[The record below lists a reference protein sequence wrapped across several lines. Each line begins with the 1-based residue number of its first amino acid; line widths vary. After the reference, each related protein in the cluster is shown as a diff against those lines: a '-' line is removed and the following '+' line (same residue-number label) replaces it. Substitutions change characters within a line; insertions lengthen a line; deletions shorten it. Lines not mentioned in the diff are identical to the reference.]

1 MSDVCSSD
9 LMTELVDGKPLVLA
23 QPAAGVECLLLEEEA
38 DLVAGLLEVAVASV
52 HLLAR
57 REDAGDAR
65 GIEARHQLFGA
76 RLEGV
81 AVGRLHHALEH
92 QEAVARVGLLHR
104 RRKAPVARRRKAR
117 GPRQIG
123 RRSCRERGGTYVYIS
138 VSAVSVKK

>member
-1 MSDVCSSD
+1 
-9 LMTELVDGKPLVLA
+9 MTDLVDGKPLVLA

-76 RLEGV
+76 RHEGV

-92 QEAVARVGLLHR
+92 Q
-104 RRKAPVARRRKAR
+104 
-117 GPRQIG
+117 
-123 RRSCRERGGTYVYIS
+123 RSEEHTSELQSLMRIS
-138 VSAVSVKK
+138 YAVSCLKKKHTRAARSTALA